1 MKIYNPFKKISKL
14 ERELKDSLLDLDDL
28 KRENERLSG
37 KLEYLRENKENH
49 ETGMWCNGC
58 KNLVKSMEDTAF
70 GRKELRFCMLD
81 NKRKDREI
89 ENE

>member
-49 ETGMWCNGC
+49 ERG
-58 KNLVKSMEDTAF
+58 
-70 GRKELRFCMLD
+70 GRFKWIGQDIKESLIL
-81 NKRKDREI
+81 
-89 ENE
+89 

>member
-49 ETGMWCNGC
+49 EIGKWCNGC

-81 NKRKDREI
+81 NKCKDREI
-89 ENE
+89 ENG